1 MGNTITVL
9 CCIETRKAGETMKKI
24 SILGSTG
31 SIGTQALDVVRGL
44 PGELKVTAV
53 AAHSNVRLLEEQIR
67 EFSPAFAVCFDE
79 EAAKALKPP
88 CRTVRCGLERAWRGC
103 VKQLLLPGQIWC
115 STR

>member
-1 MGNTITVL
+1 
-9 CCIETRKAGETMKKI
+9 MKKI

-67 EFSPAFAVCFDE
+67 EFSPEFAVCFDE
-79 EAAKALKPP
+79 EAAKALKIAVSDCP
-88 CRTVRCGLERAWRGC
+88 VRIGAGMEGLCEAASFAGADMVLNSVVGYDRPSSHAGSHPR
-103 VKQLLLPGQIWC
+103 
-115 STR
+115 R